1 MKSVSKILRNFRRW
15 RRSIWRRLGMK
26 LLDKRLPAP
35 ATSLQERL
43 SAPEAKMLFLFT
55 AGKIGDCICS
65 TFVFRELKKA
75 FPNLE
80 IHVLCSR
87 NIVSVLE
94 HCEFVDR
101 VLSMKHPFRIFG
113 QALAALRLRKFRYD
127 LVVARDGDPRTR
139 ELLFFRL
146 LGAKEYVGYASFD
159 FKIYSRNFPSSGRNI
174 RDLKSEILRFA
185 GVEKFSDE
193 YNCPRDDAAKKEIAA
208 FLEKEKIEREKF
220 VALNLFGNGENRKI
234 SADNA
239 LILIRALQNRYAKE
253 SWKCLLLGSPKDDAA
268 VELVLKKWNDS
279 GADPEFLNALRPT
292 TSIFQNIELVAAA
305 GLLISPDTSIVH
317 IGDAL
322 RSIPMIVFFVPHEKV
337 EALGRQSWMPHDRST
352 TKCVRYEDDV
362 NEIDFSKLPL

>member
-55 AGKIGDCICS
+55 AGKIGDCICT
-65 TFVFRELKKA
+65 TFVFRELKKT

-87 NIVSVLE
+87 NIVSVLK
-94 HCEFVDR
+94 HCKYVDR

-193 YNCPRDDAAKKEIAA
+193 YDCPRDDAAKKEIAA

-292 TSIFQNIELVAAA
+292 TSIFQNIELVAAS